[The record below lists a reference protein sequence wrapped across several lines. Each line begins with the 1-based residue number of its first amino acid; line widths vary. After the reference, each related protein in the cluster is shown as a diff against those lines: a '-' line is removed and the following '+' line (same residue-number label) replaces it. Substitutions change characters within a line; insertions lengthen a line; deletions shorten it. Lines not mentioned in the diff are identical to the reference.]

1 MTASE
6 PNLANPAPIKGS
18 SAAKSASATP
28 ADAARA
34 GNSRAGGA
42 ADREEV
48 QQLAPGEYYSKL
60 QRLQRREWWTWGTSL
75 VVIFLLTAGIASLSV
90 PAIVEEKNTVYGT
103 GVMQAISGLVFLIL
117 LFGCYLTYEKIL
129 INRLRLELAERQS
142 HSILWRDLAMVD
154 PLTGLYNRRYA
165 ERRLRE
171 EISRSERRGYALTLV
186 LFDLD
191 KFKQINDQHG
201 HPAGDA
207 ILKEFAN
214 CLGKA
219 VRVADLAAR
228 LGGDE
233 FMLLLT
239 ECDATQVPIMLKRL
253 ENAAAEID
261 GQTIPIGFSVGW
273 KEYEPGENAPDLFA
287 AADRALYRDKE
298 SRKRAASSTPGAPG
312 TANSPSA
319 SASSPARMPQTVPT
333 DSK

>member
-1 MTASE
+1 MPGPDS
-6 PNLANPAPIKGS
+6 NVSK
-18 SAAKSASATP
+18 
-28 ADAARA
+28 
-34 GNSRAGGA
+34 
-42 ADREEV
+42 EEV
-48 QQLAPGEYYSKL
+48 SLPATEYYAKL
-60 QRLQRREWWTWGTSL
+60 RKLQRREWWTWGTSL
-75 VVIFLLTAGIASLSV
+75 TVIFLLTAGIASLSV
-90 PAIVEEKNTVYGT
+90 PAIVEEKNTAYGT
-103 GVMQAISGLVFLIL
+103 GVMQAIAGLVFLIL

-191 KFKQINDQHG
+191 KFKHINDQFG

-207 ILKEFAN
+207 VLKEFGDR
-214 CLGKA
+214 LGKA

-239 ECDATQVPIMLKRL
+239 ECDASQVPILLKRL
-253 ENAAAEID
+253 EGAEASLD
-261 GQTIPIGFSVGW
+261 GKTIPIGFSVGW
-273 KEYEPGENAPDLFA
+273 KEYEPGESAPELFS

-298 SRKRAASSTPGAPG
+298 SRKRP
-312 TANSPSA
+312 A
-319 SASSPARMPQTVPT
+319 SAAPAPPAPQPAATP
-333 DSK
+333 SK